1 MILVTEPRAVVSGT
15 KIQLSNTAGLVS
27 VSMSVRTSS
36 PYPARYRSR
45 FCTELKGS
53 K

>member
-1 MILVTEPRAVVSGT
+1 MILVTEPRAEASGT

-36 PYPARYRSR
+36 PYPARYRLM